1 MNEIHSILIVED
13 DTAISLGL
21 KDAFEEEMYAVA
33 VVKDG
38 AEALAIA
45 RKRPF
50 HCIILDIMLPTMNG
64 REVCKALRKDGITS
78 PILMLTSK
86 SAESDVILGLELGAD
101 DYMTKPF
108 RLRELLARVRALIR
122 RVPKQVAPPKAVT
135 DMFRFGNV
143 AIDFIRGELIINDK
157 REQLLSRELE
167 IMQYFR
173 KNEGRIIPRD
183 EFLDNLWGLDQFPTT
198 RAVDNYI
205 LGLRK
210 KIEVNPALPK
220 HILTVRNK
228 GYKFVLRA

>member
-1 MNEIHSILIVED
+1 MNDIESILIVED

-21 KDAFEEEMYAVA
+21 KDAFEEELYAVTVA
-33 VVKDG
+33 KDG
-38 AEALAIA
+38 AEGLAIA

-64 REVCKALRKDGITS
+64 REVCKALRKDGIMS

-101 DYMTKPF
+101 DYITKPF

-122 RVPKQVAPPKAVT
+122 RVPKHVDPPKEVT
-135 DMFRFGNV
+135 DLFRFGNV
-143 AIDFIRGELIINDK
+143 TIDFIRGELIINDK

-198 RAVDNYI
+198 RSVDNYI

-220 HILTVRNK
+220 HILTVRNR

>member
-21 KDAFEEEMYAVA
+21 KDAFEEELYAVTVA
-33 VVKDG
+33 KDG
-38 AEALAIA
+38 AEGLAIA

-173 KNEGRIIPRD
+173 NNEGRIIPRD